1 VDEGIVKYDYL
12 VVGVGAENATF
23 GIPGVKEHACF
34 LKEIWDA
41 KKIRRKLMDCIE
53 SAHFPGQTIEEVDRL
68 LHMVVVGGGPT
79 GVEYA
84 AELRDFLVEDLVK
97 WYPEIAQRLKITLV
111 EAMPHV
117 LPMFNAKLVEYTE
130 KHFNDENIS
139 LRLNTMVKEVT
150 ENVVRVQEKKKIFV
164 EKEVDGKMQLVE
176 EEELQKFDIPYGL
189 LVWATG
195 NGVRPV
201 VKDLMAKLPQD
212 LQDSRRGL
220 VIDEHLRVKGAAAMF
235 AIGDCSSS
243 KWTATAQVANQQGI
257 YLGKLLNR
265 KGKRIAKLTERG
277 DPIPQAMD
285 KVDQGDGDLS
295 FDYVHRGALA
305 YIGTD
310 KAIADLPGGVHLA
323 GIATFLFWRSVYL
336 STLFSMRNKLMLMF
350 DWSKTL
356 IFGRDISRE

>member
-1 VDEGIVKYDYL
+1 

-23 GIPGVKEHACF
+23 GIPGVRENACF

-53 SAHFPGQTIEEVDRL
+53 SAHFPGQTMEEVDRL

-97 WYPEIAQRLKITLV
+97 WYPEIAQRLRITLV
-111 EAMPHV
+111 EAMDHV
-117 LPMFNAKLVEYTE
+117 LPMFNRKLVEYTE

-150 ENVVRVQEKKKIFV
+150 DRVVKVQEKKKIPV
-164 EKEVDGKMQLVE
+164 ETVIDGTVQTVE
-176 EEELQKFDIPYGL
+176 EEVVEKYEIPYGL

-201 VKDLMAKLPQD
+201 VKDLMSKLPQD
-212 LQDSRRGL
+212 VQDSRRGL
-220 VIDEHLRVKGAAAMF
+220 VIDEHLRVKGAQHMF
-235 AIGDCSSS
+235 SLGDCSSS
-243 KWTATAQVANQQGI
+243 KWTATAQVANQQGL

-265 KGKRIAKLTERG
+265 KGKRISRLTDRG
-277 DPIPQAMD
+277 DSISQAME
-285 KVDQGDGDLS
+285 KVDQGEGDLS

-310 KAIADLPGGVHLA
+310 KAIADLPGGVQLA

-336 STLFSMRNKLMLMF
+336 STLFSMRNKMMLMW
-350 DWSKTL
+350 DWSRTL
-356 IFGRDISRE
+356 VFGRDISRE